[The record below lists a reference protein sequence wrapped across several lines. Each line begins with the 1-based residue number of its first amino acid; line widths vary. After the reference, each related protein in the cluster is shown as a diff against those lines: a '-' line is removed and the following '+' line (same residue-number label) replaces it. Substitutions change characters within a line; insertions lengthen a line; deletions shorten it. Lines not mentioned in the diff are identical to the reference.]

1 VQIVIMRLGV
11 VLRTASM
18 EASRGGSKRTR
29 EARAVARDMSRE
41 STRAKHIYAR
51 HGKMNK
57 RCLFIVF
64 AFKNISS
71 DSTLNPKFY
80 IYISYQA
87 GKQASKLG
95 LI

>member
-1 VQIVIMRLGV
+1 MVF
-11 VLRTASM
+11 RT
-18 EASRGGSKRTR
+18 EASRGFKRGSKGGSKRTR
-29 EARAVARDMSRE
+29 EVRAVTRDRSRE

-57 RCLFIVF
+57 RCLFTVF
-64 AFKNISS
+64 ASKNVLS
-71 DSTLNPKFY
+71 DSTLNPRIY